1 MSRSTIC
8 EPGNTAPGPSLKAR
22 ALRLLAR
29 RDYTRVELAQRL
41 APHAPDAATLQAVLD
56 ECAAR
61 GWLDEQ
67 RAVQAHVHRRAE
79 RLGAQRVQAELRARG
94 VDSETL
100 REVRQQLDASE
111 HARALAVW
119 QQRFGQSPAD
129 ARERARQL
137 RFLAARGFAADVAQ
151 RVVPRAI
158 AAPAAP
164 DEDA

>member
-8 EPGNTAPGPSLKAR
+8 EPGALSLRAR
-22 ALRLLAR
+22 ALRWLAR
-29 RDYTRVELAQRL
+29 REYTRAELAQRL
-41 APHAPDAATLQAVLD
+41 APYAPDAAALDAVLQ

-67 RAVQAHVHRRAE
+67 RAVEGHLRRRAA
-79 RLGAQRVQAELRARG
+79 RFGARRIQAELGARG
-94 VDSETL
+94 VDPDTL
-100 REVRQQLDASE
+100 RQVQQRLQASE
-111 HARALAVW
+111 VERAQAVW
-119 QQRFGQSPAD
+119 QQRFGRAPAD